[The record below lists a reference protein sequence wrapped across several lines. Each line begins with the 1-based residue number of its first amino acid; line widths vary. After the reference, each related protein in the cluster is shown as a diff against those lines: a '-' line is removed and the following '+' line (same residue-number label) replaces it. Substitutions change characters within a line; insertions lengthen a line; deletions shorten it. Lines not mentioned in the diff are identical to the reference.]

1 MRDWLSIEALR
12 KTYPGPLVALD
23 DVNIAVGEGE
33 FFAIVGPSNAGKST
47 LLKTI
52 AGVELPDRG
61 LMKLA
66 GRDLAA
72 LEPRERRLSLL
83 FQNIALFPNRTG
95 YENIAFPM
103 RVAKRPE
110 AEIRTRVA
118 EVAALLK
125 IDHLLGRL
133 PRTFSGGEQQRV
145 AIARA
150 IVLPADLL
158 MLDEPLTNLDARI
171 RIALRLA
178 FKKLHRDSGQT
189 VLYVTHDQAE
199 ALSMADRIGILHEG
213 HFVQIGTPDEIYFS
227 PVNEFV
233 ARFIGSPPMNILDVA
248 LEGKG
253 GQLRARGQDFEAH
266 VNGAPALDKRF
277 PPRAAIGV
285 RPEEIH
291 AAPEQRPESPYP
303 GTVIWIERL
312 GSHQI
317 LDVRLGGQLIK
328 VRTRAGHAVDREGPA
343 WFGFATSAHRILD
356 RATGLFAVAGPHSR
370 TDLKSKREETICV

>member
-1 MRDWLSIEALR
+1 MAWLSVESLSKA
-12 KTYPGPLVALD
+12 YPGPAVALD
-23 DVNIAVGEGE
+23 DVSIAAGEGE

-52 AGVELPDRG
+52 AGVERPDGGSIR
-61 LMKLA
+61 LA
-66 GRDLAA
+66 GRDLAG

-95 YENIAFPM
+95 FENVAFPM
-103 RVAKRPE
+103 RVAKRSE
-110 AEIRTRVA
+110 TEIRGRVA
-118 EVAALLK
+118 EVASFLEVG
-125 IDHLLGRL
+125 HLLDRL

-150 IVLPADLL
+150 IILPADLL

-178 FKKLHRDSGQT
+178 FKKLHRDSGQS

-199 ALSMADRIGILHEG
+199 AMSMADRIGVLHEG
-213 HFVQIGTPDEIYFS
+213 RFVQIGTPDEIYSS

-253 GQLRARGQDFEAH
+253 GLLVARGRDIEAQ
-266 VNGAPALDKRF
+266 VSDAAALGERIPA
-277 PPRAAIGV
+277 RAAVGV

-291 AAPEQRPESPYP
+291 AAPERQPEAPFP

-317 LDVRLGGQLIK
+317 LGVRLGGQLIK
-328 VRTRAGHAVDREGPA
+328 VRTRAGHAVDCEGPA
-343 WFGFATSAHRILD
+343 WFGFAANAHRILD
-356 RATGLFAVAGPHSR
+356 RATGLFAVACPHSR
-370 TDLKSKREETICV
+370 KGLKSKREETICA

>member
-1 MRDWLSIEALR
+1 MAWLSIESLS
-12 KTYPGPLVALD
+12 KTYPGPATALN
-23 DVNIAVGEGE
+23 DVGIAVGEGE
-33 FFAIVGPSNAGKST
+33 FFAIIGPSNAGKST

-52 AGVELPDRG
+52 AGLERPDGGSIR
-61 LMKLA
+61 LA
-66 GRDLAA
+66 GRDLAG
-72 LEPRERRLSLL
+72 LEPRDRRLSLL

-103 RVAKRPE
+103 QVAKRSE
-110 AEIRTRVA
+110 AEIRNRVA

-125 IDHLLGRL
+125 IDHLLDRL

-150 IVLPADLL
+150 IILPADLL

-171 RIALRLA
+171 RISLRLA

-189 VLYVTHDQAE
+189 ILYVTHDQAE

-213 HFVQIGTPDEIYFS
+213 RFMQIGTPDEIYFS

-233 ARFIGSPPMNILDVA
+233 ARFIGSPPMNIFDVA
-248 LEGKG
+248 MEGKD
-253 GQLRARGQDFEAH
+253 GQLRAHGQGFEAH
-266 VNGAPALDKRF
+266 VNGAATLDNQLPTK
-277 PPRAAIGV
+277 AAIGV

-356 RATGLFAVAGPHSR
+356 RATGLFAVAGHNSQ
-370 TDLKSKREETICV
+370 TDLKSKREETTCV

>member
-1 MRDWLSIEALR
+1 MVWLSIEALR
-12 KTYPGPLVALD
+12 KTYPGPIVALD
-23 DVNIAVGEGE
+23 DVSIAVGEGE

-61 LMKLA
+61 SMRLG

-110 AEIRTRVA
+110 AEIRSRVA

-189 VLYVTHDQAE
+189 MLYVTHDQAE
-199 ALSMADRIGILHEG
+199 ALSMADRIGILHQG
-213 HFVQIGTPDEIYFS
+213 RFVQIGTPDEIYFRPIS
-227 PVNEFV
+227 EFV
-233 ARFIGSPPMNILDVA
+233 ARFIGSPPMNIFDVK
-248 LEGKG
+248 LVGKDD
-253 GQLRARGQDFEAH
+253 QLLARGQDFEAI
-266 VNGAPALDKRF
+266 VNGAAGLDARLPA
-277 PPRAAIGV
+277 RAAIGV

-291 AAPEQRPESPYP
+291 AAPERRPEAPYP

-343 WFGFATSAHRILD
+343 WFGFPTSANRILD
-356 RATGLFAVAGPHSR
+356 RATGLFAAADPHSL
-370 TDLKSKREETICV
+370 TTPGTKREETTCV

>member
-1 MRDWLSIEALR
+1 MAWLSIQSLS
-12 KTYPGPLVALD
+12 KTYPGSIVALD
-23 DVNIAVGEGE
+23 DVSIAVGEGE

-61 LMKLA
+61 SIALA
-66 GRDLAA
+66 GRELTAI
-72 LEPRERRLSLL
+72 EPRERRLSLL

-103 RVAKRPE
+103 RVAKSPE
-110 AEIRTRVA
+110 DDIRTRVA

-189 VLYVTHDQAE
+189 MLYVTHDQAE
-199 ALSMADRIGILHEG
+199 ALSMADRIGILHQG
-213 HFVQIGTPDEIYFS
+213 RMVQIGTPDEVYFR
-227 PVNEFV
+227 PANEFV
-233 ARFIGSPPMNILDVA
+233 ARFIGSPPMNIIDVE
-248 LEGKG
+248 LVWSN
-253 GQLRARGQDFEAH
+253 GQLLARGQDFEAA
-266 VNGAPALDKRF
+266 VIDAAESGAWWPA
-277 PPRAAIGV
+277 RAAIGV

-291 AAPEQRPESPYP
+291 AAPKRLPVAPHP
-303 GTVIWIERL
+303 GTVIMIERL

-328 VRTRAGHAVDREGPA
+328 VRTRAGHAVGHEGPA
-343 WFGFATSAHRILD
+343 WFGFAAGVHRILD
-356 RATGLFAVAGPHSR
+356 RATGLFATGDPQSV
-370 TDLKSKREETICV
+370 TETKREETTCV

>member
-1 MRDWLSIEALR
+1 MRDWLLIEALR
-12 KTYPGPLVALD
+12 KTYPGPIVAID
-23 DVNIAVGEGE
+23 DVSIAVGEGE

-72 LEPRERRLSLL
+72 LEPRGRRLSLL

-95 YENIAFPM
+95 FENIAFPM
-103 RVAKRPE
+103 RAAKRSE
-110 AEIRTRVA
+110 TEIRTRVA

-150 IVLPADLL
+150 VVLPADLL

-189 VLYVTHDQAE
+189 MLYVTHDQVE
-199 ALSMADRIGILHEG
+199 ALSMAERIGVLHQG
-213 HFVQIGTPDEIYFS
+213 RFVQIGTPHEVYFRPTS
-227 PVNEFV
+227 EFV
-233 ARFIGSPPMNILDVA
+233 ARFIGSPPMNIFDVK

-253 GQLRARGQDFEAH
+253 DTLLARGQDFEVK
-266 VNGAPALDKRF
+266 VNGVTGLGARLPTK
-277 PPRAAIGV
+277 AAVGV

-291 AAPEQRPESPYP
+291 AAPERSPEAPHP
-303 GTVIWIERL
+303 GKVIWIERL

-328 VRTRAGHAVDREGPA
+328 VRTRAGHSVDREGPA
-343 WFGFATSAHRILD
+343 WFGFSTNASRILD
-356 RATGLFAVAGPHSR
+356 LDTGLFAVADPHSL
-370 TDLKSKREETICV
+370 TTIETKKEMTTCV